1 MKFTISH
8 DTPAL
13 KFGYGIIEASK
24 RGVIKTTANW
34 RQASASNV
42 GRKPT
47 NAEYAS
53 QNGLT
58 KRMAS
63 KKRRGY

>member
-1 MKFTISH
+1 MKWKLNNE
-8 DTPAL
+8 TPASKL
-13 KFGYGIIEASK
+13 GYGTIHISL
-24 RGVIKTTANW
+24 RGEIKGSDKW
-34 RQASASNV
+34 RKAGPSNE

-47 NAEYAS
+47 NAEYAT
-53 QNGLT
+53 QNGIT